1 MEGYRSE
8 HCILQSTFAQEK
20 GEKAA
25 GTWWDAQLC
34 PGAVTRCVVPPQH
47 GVSWRNQPGFFGAG
61 TQMGAL
67 SVLHSPEQGERH
79 RRDVQ
84 AAPPLF
90 LLPCGKKA
98 KNHCR
103 ITFGTPERPLSL
115 LPGPS
120 SGLYATKSKHQ
131 VWG

>member
-1 MEGYRSE
+1 MECYRNV

-25 GTWWDAQLC
+25 GARCDAQLC
-34 PGAVTRCVVPPQH
+34 PGAVTWCVVPPQH
-47 GVSWRNQPGFFGAG
+47 VESWRNQPGFLGAG

-67 SVLHSPEQGERH
+67 NVPLSPEQGERY

-84 AAPPLF
+84 DAPSLF
-90 LLPCGKKA
+90 LLPRGKKA

-103 ITFGTPERPLSL
+103 VTFATPDRPLNL